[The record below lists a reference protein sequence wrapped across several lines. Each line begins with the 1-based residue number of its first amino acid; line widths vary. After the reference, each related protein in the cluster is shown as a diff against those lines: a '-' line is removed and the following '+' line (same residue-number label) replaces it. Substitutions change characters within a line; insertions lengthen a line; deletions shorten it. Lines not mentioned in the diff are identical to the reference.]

1 MLYSKESKRKWQK
14 KKNRKIFYDIDF
26 IGENVKYR
34 NMNKYL
40 NLQLENTRQ
49 KMDFNIGQIQ

>member
-1 MLYSKESKRKWQK
+1 MAK

-49 KMDFNIGQIQ
+49 KMDFYIGQIQ